1 MTSGVIPSTLGIV
14 RRVAHVNA
22 KEYAPKPRGPRAWV
36 SSRVEIRLK
45 AAWEAFSISVP
56 MAAPSRPARTTARSR
71 RGGERGWDRVGSA
84 LTVVSALTVNA
95 PSLAREK
102 SHNRNAGQPGGLL
115 TTLPGSSLSVIGPTG
130 RLRKFARRQRVVWL
144 GRPRAGRPPT
154 HDAQAGF
161 LHRWRAK
168 GGNLGH
174 GRPAG
179 PAPGDLHVPGQG
191 AAVLRPRPAPH
202 RGPAPQ
208 PLRVP
213 LAVRRGG
220 SVGAGR

>member
-102 SHNRNAGQPGGLL
+102 SHNRNAGQPGGS
-115 TTLPGSSLSVIGPTG
+115 GSSLAASALSGWDDRG
-130 RLRKFARRQRVVWL
+130 RGALRL
-144 GRPRAGRPPT
+144 TMHRP
-154 HDAQAGF
+154 DF
-161 LHRWRAK
+161 FI
-168 GGNLGH
+168 
-174 GRPAG
+174 
-179 PAPGDLHVPGQG
+179 
-191 AAVLRPRPAPH
+191 
-202 RGPAPQ
+202 
-208 PLRVP
+208 
-213 LAVRRGG
+213 
-220 SVGAGR
+220 VGAPKAGTSAMAAQLGQHPEIFMCPVKEPQFFGRDQRHIGGPRRSLSEYLSLFDAAGQSARVGEASTNYLYSATAPEE